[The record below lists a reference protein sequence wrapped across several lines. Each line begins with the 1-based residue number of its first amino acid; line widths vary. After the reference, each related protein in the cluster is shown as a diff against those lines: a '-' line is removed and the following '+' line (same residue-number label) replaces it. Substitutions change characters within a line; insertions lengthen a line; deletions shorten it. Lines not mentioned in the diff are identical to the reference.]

1 MNIKQIF
8 KYRPKREYNFT
19 LTPPAKTNMPNQEE
33 NKDITNDISQNLKYI
48 ESKYNTENDSPFDNL
63 FFNSACICTFPGSP
77 VKGLI
82 FLFIVNNLF
91 RFFIV

>member
-8 KYRPKREYNFT
+8 KYQPKRKYNFT

-48 ESKYNTENDSPFDNL
+48 ESKYNTEI
-63 FFNSACICTFPGSP
+63 NSDIMLRKFSLTAKNKTF
-77 VKGLI
+77 KA
-82 FLFIVNNLF
+82 FLLYIKILKIS
-91 RFFIV
+91 RF